1 MNRRELLKNSSI
13 WGVAAAGSAPWIAR
27 GFAKPAPEVG
37 DASESAP
44 ATNRLV
50 PPAQGSIPVA
60 FLVGEDAVM
69 IDFTGPWEVFQDVT
83 GTGRK
88 NPFRLFTVA
97 ESRQIVRV
105 SGGMQITP
113 DYTFADA
120 PPPKVIVIPA
130 MGSVSEPVKNWIR
143 SASRSTDVTMSV
155 CDGSFILASTG
166 LLNGKP
172 ATAHHSGYV
181 ELQRAYPG
189 VQVKRGVR
197 WVESGNLAS
206 AGGLSSGIDLALH
219 IVDRYFG
226 RHVAEQTAYNME
238 YQGRGWL
245 NPNSNAAF
253 ATISKGTAQHPV
265 CVVCGMEANR
275 SIKSEYRGTQYFFC
289 GPQDKLKFD
298 STPQL
303 YAYSG

>member
-1 MNRRELLKNSSI
+1 MNRRDLLKNSSLLSM
-13 WGVAAAGSAPWIAR
+13 VAAGATPWIAR
-27 GFAKPAPEVG
+27 GSPSGSTPV
-37 DASESAP
+37 
-44 ATNRLV
+44 TNRLI

-60 FLVGEDAVM
+60 FLVGVDAVM
-69 IDFTGPWEVFQDVT
+69 IDFTGPWEVFQDVS
-83 GTGRK
+83 GSGRE
-88 NPFRLFTVA
+88 NPFRLYTVA
-97 ESRQIVRV
+97 ETRQIVRV

-113 DYTFADA
+113 DFTIADA

-130 MGSVSEPVKNWIR
+130 MHPVSEPVKNWI
-143 SASRSTDVTMSV
+143 STASQTTDVTMSV

-181 ELQRAYPG
+181 ELQHAYPQ

-219 IVDRYFG
+219 IVERYFG

-238 YQGRGWL
+238 YQGQGWL
-245 NPNSNAAF
+245 DPHSNAQF
-253 ATISKGTAQHPV
+253 ATIPRGTAQHPV

-275 SIKSEYRGTQYFFC
+275 SIRSEYHGTEYFFC
-289 GPQDKLKFD
+289 GIEDKQKFD
-298 STPQL
+298 SSPQL
-303 YAYSG
+303 YAYS